1 MAQNPKDQLIE
12 GLRNAYALEG
22 QALEIT
28 ERQAE
33 RLEHYPALRARIQQH
48 VEETRQQQA
57 LVEQCLSRLG
67 TSPSTFKE
75 MAMSLMGNLQAM
87 AHAMAGDEVLKN
99 TFGSYALEHFEIA
112 SYRSLITMAEI
123 AGEPEIARTCQQI
136 LRQEESMASWIGEH
150 LEEVTRQFMARAEAG
165 ASTAKR

>member
-67 TSPSTFKE
+67 TSPSSFKE
-75 MAMSLMGNLQAM
+75 TAMSLMGNLQAM

-99 TFGSYALEHFEIA
+99 TFGSYAFEHFEIA
-112 SYRSLITMAEI
+112 SYRALMVMARM
-123 AGEPEIARTCQQI
+123 AGEPRVEQVAQQI
-136 LRQEESMASWIGEH
+136 LRQEEEMAGWLEQH
-150 LEEVTRQFMARAEAG
+150 LPEIVSQHIALMATG
-165 ASTAKR
+165 QQKR

>member
-48 VEETRQQQA
+48 VDETRQQQA
-57 LVEQCLSRLG
+57 LVEQCLNRLG

-112 SYRSLITMAEI
+112 SYRALEAAAMAIEDHETARVCREI
-123 AGEPEIARTCQQI
+123 AA
-136 LRQEESMASWIGEH
+136 EE
-150 LEEVTRQFMARAEAG
+150 EEMARWLEQRLPSIVSQAMQAHG
-165 ASTAKR
+165 GQPRAA

>member
-1 MAQNPKDQLIE
+1 MAQSPKDQLIE

-22 QALEIT
+22 QALEIS

-57 LVEQCLSRLG
+57 MVEQCLSRLG

-87 AHAMAGDEVLKN
+87 THAMAGDEVLKN
-99 TFGSYALEHFEIA
+99 TFASYAFEHFEIA
-112 SYRSLITMAEI
+112 SYRSLIVMAEA
-123 AGEPEIARTCQQI
+123 AGEPEIARTCETI
-136 LRQEESMASWIGEH
+136 LRQEESMARWIGDH
-150 LEEVTRQFMARAEAG
+150 LEETTRQFMARAETG
-165 ASTAKR
+165 GPAKR